1 MNDENLCG
9 KSLST
14 AMEPVGRRCGL
25 PERTHAFKSPA
36 KMEMLRP
43 GEVRPRG
50 WLRDWC
56 VTARNGYVSRMD
68 EVDIAFQRVW
78 SADFHPRGK
87 YLHWEDAS
95 QGAWCVEGGSYWLEG
110 LVRLAWSLDDPDLKV
125 LAHRRLSTLLDG
137 MNPDAIGLIY
147 WLDRN
152 DPAQLREVQVD
163 GHGWVMSASGG
174 TARALVAYWEAT
186 GDARAMDALRWSLD
200 DPRFYSWG
208 DILTMPAGAVE
219 AWRRCGDPKLAAAL
233 DSFFANKP
241 TPSQWIPMRYGL
253 PVPHDALRF
262 QQRRNDDPN
271 PDWDWKL
278 QHGVVAFESLV
289 SFAKATL
296 YTGDK
301 SYLSNVREWLGM
313 MEAKTLQP
321 HGVTVSDEQYGWAG
335 PNRGTETCDVADDIL
350 AYATLASVTGEGRWA
365 DHVERSFFNAAP
377 ACVSRDFMHHV
388 YFQTPNRPNGD
399 VVFHAGPHTHGGS
412 FETKHWPLCCTAA
425 LTRILPSFVQW
436 MWMKPKEGGLA
447 ASFYG
452 PNTLE
457 TTLDGVAV
465 RIETQTDYPFGD
477 ALEMRVDPAR
487 PLRFPLRLRVP
498 RWCEEMRI
506 SLNGFPVAIATGN
519 DGYTV
524 IDREWEAG
532 DRVSITFPMSLRV
545 ETMRDFND
553 GGKPYCSVSCGPLLF
568 AKGIPE
574 EDENTPAPGAQT
586 DGWRLD
592 SAHALDGA
600 RLERSPMPEKW
611 DWPFAS
617 PVRLTVRDAAG
628 APLELVPYG
637 CAKLRVSMFPDV
649 EGTTP

>member
-1 MNDENLCG
+1 MLP
-9 KSLST
+9 LVFPM
-14 AMEPVGRRCGL
+14 AMEL
-25 PERTHAFKSPA
+25 LA
-36 KMEMLRP
+36 P
-43 GEVRPRG
+43 GEVKPQG

-56 VTARNGYVSRMD
+56 ETARDGYVSRMD
-68 EVDIAFQRVW
+68 EVDIAFQRAW
-78 SADFHPRGK
+78 NDDFHPRGK
-87 YLHWEDAS
+87 YLHWGDAN
-95 QGAWCVEGGSYWLEG
+95 QGAWCVEGACYWFEG
-110 LVRLAWSLDDPDLKV
+110 LVRLAWALDDPGLKA
-125 LAHRRLSTLLDG
+125 LAHRRLAPLLNG
-137 MNPDAIGLIY
+137 MNPNAIGLIY

-163 GHGWVMSASGG
+163 GRGWVMAPGGG
-174 TARALVAYWEAT
+174 TARALLAYWEVT
-186 GDARAMDALRWSLD
+186 GDERAMNALRWSLD

-208 DILTMPAGAVE
+208 DSLTMPAGAVE
-219 AWRRCGDPKLAAAL
+219 AWRRSGDPKLATAL

-241 TPSQWIPMRYGL
+241 TPAQWTPMRYGL
-253 PVPHDALRF
+253 PVPYGELRF
-262 QQRRNDDPN
+262 QQRRDDEPN
-271 PDWDWKL
+271 SDWNWRL
-278 QHGVVAFESLV
+278 QHGVVAFDSLA

-301 SYLSNVREWLGM
+301 TYLSSVREWLDM

-335 PNRGTETCDVADDIL
+335 PNRGTETCDVAGDIL
-350 AYATLASVTGEGRWA
+350 VHSTMAAITGEGRWA

-399 VVFHAGPHTHGGS
+399 VVFHAGPHTHGGKGGS

-436 MWMKPKEGGLA
+436 MWMKPKDGGLA

-498 RWCEEMRI
+498 GWCDATRI
-506 SLNGFPVAIATGN
+506 SLNGSPVTIAMGN
-519 DGYTV
+519 YGYTV
-524 IDREWEAG
+524 IDREWTAG
-532 DRVSITFPMSLRV
+532 DRVSIMFPMSPRV

-568 AKGIPE
+568 ARGIPE
-574 EDENTPAPGAQT
+574 QDENTPAAGAQT
-586 DGWRLD
+586 EGWRID

-611 DWPFAS
+611 DWPSAS
-617 PVRLTVRDAAG
+617 PVRLTIRDAAG
-628 APLELVPYG
+628 APLELIPYG
-637 CAKLRVSMFPDV
+637 CAKLRVSMFPD
-649 EGTTP
+649 EAE